1 MRIHSLTLAGFCG
14 IRDGLG
20 RDRITFDLEQWV
32 GDAALVAIIG
42 PNGRGKTTLMDN
54 LHPYLTMP
62 SRAGG
67 GVGGFSYYDQVYL
80 PEAEKELI
88 WSLAGRRYRSHVVIR
103 SGGRKRTEA
112 YLFEQEEGRWKP
124 VILDDGTRSDGKIE
138 TYTHCVETLCG
149 RAETFFTSVFSAQGK
164 RALYGYRTAEVK
176 ALLADLLGQDTLSSY
191 GQQASEI
198 CNRLKTA
205 LTTLRLEHSTVQTQA
220 QQVAAECQRLA
231 QAPECATLIE
241 VKLQR
246 SRVERDNLKLQL
258 TQLMF
263 QREQVAHIEQRRLA
277 LQNEQSQYQLKEQA
291 AWTEINEQEQRER
304 QRLAHLELR
313 IQNRRQ
319 QEREHDERLM
329 AQRATLQ
336 SILINAPS
344 IHWAIQRQPLAEIV
358 YAQRCNLIVQKRQQ
372 LELTQNQHRD
382 IERLCQQ
389 VEQLEQRAGHASLNL
404 EAIKRRLGM
413 ITTVPC
419 AGSDLQGRC
428 QLLGDA
434 HDAQTILPQATL
446 QLDQLEQERATLLT
460 TLQRLRQQIPA
471 LESSRRALLHAE
483 KKGQRGHAR
492 LTRLGLLAA
501 RAGEMQQ
508 AQTHL
513 AVIDTEIAA
522 FANPST
528 ALESEDE
535 QQERRQIAHSFS
547 ILEKRRTH
555 LQASADQ
562 EKSRIEAAFAAL
574 PPTYDSVPE
583 QAIAQALSEAETRCV
598 QMEQER
604 LQLER
609 EVQMRLSTQQ
619 RHTELVQQMES
630 MQIGMMNIEEK
641 LSIWSLFSRCM
652 SKDGL
657 IALAIDA
664 AAPAIAAW
672 ANELLLACY
681 GPRFTLVLQTLV
693 ETGKGDTKE
702 GFEIIVH
709 DGESEESKNVVLMS
723 GGERVWINEC
733 LTRALALYIA
743 QQAGNRYATLFTD
756 EIDGALDPERKRML
770 MAMKR
775 AVLRLGGYE
784 QEFFVSQTPELNAMA
799 DVVID
804 LESMLFQSVI

>member
-103 SGGRKRTEA
+103 SAGRKRTEA

-138 TYTHCVETLCG
+138 TYTHCVDTLCG

-164 RALYGYRTAEVK
+164 RALYGYRTAEIK

-205 LTTLRLEHSTVQTQA
+205 LTTLRLELTTVQTQA
-220 QQVAAECQRLA
+220 QQIAVECQRLA
-231 QAPECATLIE
+231 HAPGGAAQMEE
-241 VKLQR
+241 RLQQ
-246 SRVERDNLKLQL
+246 SRRERDKLKTQL
-258 TQLMF
+258 AHLMF
-263 QREQVAHIEQRRLA
+263 QREQVAVIEQRRLA
-277 LQNEQSQYQLKEQA
+277 LQNEQSQHQHKEQA
-291 AWTEINEQEQRER
+291 AWAEIQAQEQRER
-304 QRLAHLELR
+304 QRLNQLELR
-313 IQNRRQ
+313 IQTRRQ
-319 QEREHDERLM
+319 REMAHYEWLM

-336 SILINAPS
+336 LTLLNAS
-344 IHWAIQRQPLAEIV
+344 RIHWAIKRQPLAEIV
-358 YAQRCNLIVQKRQQ
+358 HAQRCNVIAHKRQQ

-389 VEQLEQRAGHASLNL
+389 IEQLEQRVGHAWFNHES
-404 EAIKRRLGM
+404 IKRRLGL
-413 ITTVPC
+413 INNVPC

-428 QLLGDA
+428 QLLGDVR
-434 HDAQTILPQATL
+434 DAQTILPQAML
-446 QLDQLEQERATLLT
+446 QLDQLEQERATLLSS
-460 TLQRLRQQIPA
+460 LQQLRQQTSTVD
-471 LESSRRALLHAE
+471 SSRSALRHAE
-483 KKGQRGHAR
+483 KQGQRAHAR

-501 RAGEMQQ
+501 RAGDMTQ

-513 AVIDTEIAA
+513 AAIATELAELI
-522 FANPST
+522 NPP
-528 ALESEDE
+528 AVLEKEDE
-535 QQERRQIAHSFS
+535 QQERRQIAYSFS
-547 ILEKRRTH
+547 ILEERRTR
-555 LQASADQ
+555 LQASAEH
-562 EKSRIEAAFAAL
+562 EKFRIEAAFLAL
-574 PPTYDSVPE
+574 PPAYDSGPE
-583 QAIAQALSEAETRCV
+583 QATAQALSEIETRCEHL
-598 QMEQER
+598 EQER

-619 RHTELVQQMES
+619 RHTELLQQMAQ
-630 MQIGMMNIEEK
+630 MQIGMTNIEEK
-641 LSIWSLFSRCM
+641 LSVWSLFSRCM

-709 DGESEESKNVVLMS
+709 DGESDESKNVVLMS

-743 QQAGNRYATLFTD
+743 QQAGSRYATLFTD

-799 DVVID
+799 DAVID
-804 LESMLFQSVI
+804 LESMVCQSSI